1 MNSAGTATRTAGRRG
16 FTMVELLVVA
26 SIFVLL
32 ISLAVPAFS
41 NMLYSS
47 EQSMAENALRI
58 GVSSARDAAA
68 RGARGEDAAAAF
80 FYEPGVGYTIVPY
93 VYAGV
98 LQDASGGV
106 GAPGSPPAT
115 IQREVFVPVAGYEP
129 VQLPRN
135 WMIRGFAPPSS
146 IDGQW
151 YGNSPAVAG
160 NPYDVPAVRQ
170 RGNWV
175 FPESG
180 FYNMQVATD
189 GRNRQTFILR
199 FEGGTGL
206 LNPVHPDPVLLLA
219 PAPTQAFRGAAP
231 FNVHRADRDP
241 DPRRFVRR
249 ILAINSGAA
258 AATKRQLLGDACTDT
273 VLAKPVSLLTLYN
286 ERAFAAA
293 LGTTINRDTGCIYTQ
308 LDRPA
313 FLPAGGN
320 SVAFTDRINQWIE
333 ARMANA
339 DSDARIFSIHR
350 YLGSLEDVSGTFAG
364 VSP

>member
-1 MNSAGTATRTAGRRG
+1 MNSNGPARKMPARRRG
-16 FTMVELLVVA
+16 FTMIELLVVA

-58 GVSSARDAAA
+58 GVASARDAAA
-68 RGARGEDAAAAF
+68 RGARGEDAAAVF
-80 FYEPGVGYTIVPY
+80 FHEPGVGYTIVPY
-93 VYAGV
+93 IYAGV
-98 LQDASGGV
+98 VQDTLPSGT
-106 GAPGSPPAT
+106 P
-115 IQREVFVPVAGYEP
+115 INREIFVPVAGYEP

-135 WMIRGFAPPSS
+135 WMIRGFAPPNS
-146 IDGQW
+146 IDDHW
-151 YGNSPAVAG
+151 YGSSPAVAE

-170 RGNWV
+170 QGNWV

-180 FYNMQVATD
+180 FYNIQIATD
-189 GRNRQTFILR
+189 GRNRQTFMLR

-206 LNPVHPDPVLLLA
+206 LKPVHPDPILLLA
-219 PAPTQAFRGAAP
+219 PAPTQAFRGTAP
-231 FNVHRADRDP
+231 FSIHRADRDP
-241 DPRRFVRR
+241 EPRRFVRR
-249 ILAINSGAA
+249 VLAINTGTAA
-258 AATKRQLLGDACTDT
+258 VTKQQLLGDSCTDT
-273 VLAKPVSLLTLYN
+273 VLGKAVPMVALYN

-293 LGTTINRDTGCIYTQ
+293 VGTSVNRDTGSIYTQ
-308 LDRPA
+308 LDRPR

-320 SVAFTDRINQWIE
+320 SVIFTDRINQWIE

-350 YLGSLEDVSGTFAG
+350 YLGSLEEVSGTFAG
-364 VSP
+364 VLP